1 MPRPRARRHGGGRG
15 PDGVKALSSHGAC
28 VLAMRDSR
36 GSQDK
41 SKGVFRVVVEP

>member
-1 MPRPRARRHGGGRG
+1 
-15 PDGVKALSSHGAC
+15 